1 MKKFSK
7 AAWLCSVGIVL
18 FGSSLAAAPLST
30 CAADF
35 TSCDVYEGQLLTL
48 PGLAFSGDVIIRNFI
63 GSTVDVFRLFNN
75 RFDSG
80 QGTGLGSLALLYG
93 ADLNNLPNP
102 STYSA
107 NVTFLL
113 LGRPIAGGFYETDYN
128 GNGTIY
134 RLYTPTPE
142 PSTIAFIGVG
152 LIALMA
158 HRQSL
163 RPRKL
168 RG

>member
-1 MKKFSK
+1 MKSFTK
-7 AAWLCSVGIVL
+7 AAWLCLALVL
-18 FGSSLAAAPLST
+18 FGWSLGAAPVSA
-30 CAADF
+30 CATNF

-48 PGLAFSGDVIIRNFI
+48 PDLAVSGDVIIRNSL

-75 RFDSG
+75 FVDTG
-80 QGTGLGSLALLYG
+80 QGTGLGSVAFLYG

-107 NVTFLL
+107 NITYLL
-113 LGRPIAGGFYETDYN
+113 LGRPIQGGYYETDYN
-128 GNGTIY
+128 GNGAIY

-142 PSTIAFIGVG
+142 PSTIAFIGLG
-152 LIALMA
+152 LVALISQI
-158 HRQSL
+158 RSL

-168 RG
+168 KG